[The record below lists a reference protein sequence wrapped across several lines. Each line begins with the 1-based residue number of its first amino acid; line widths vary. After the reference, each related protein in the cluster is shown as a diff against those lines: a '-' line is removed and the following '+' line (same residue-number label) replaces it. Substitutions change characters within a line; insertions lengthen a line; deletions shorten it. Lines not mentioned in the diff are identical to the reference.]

1 MRAAA
6 RLLCALFATI
16 APLTALVALAAPAR
30 AADEFTWGVQPAG
43 GRDHFVLTAAPGQ
56 TLVDVVGVSNFG
68 DKPLTLR
75 VYATD
80 AVLAAD
86 GGMTLLTAAEQP
98 KDVGAWIGFDAESYT
113 VAPGKRAD
121 IPFRLTVPADASP
134 GDHTGAIV
142 ASIKA
147 EATGPGQQRFDVDRR
162 VGARIYLRVD
172 GPAVPRL
179 AIEDLRLSYD
189 NPIAMFGGAEAVV
202 RYRVRNTGNVRTT
215 AGVETT
221 VSGPGGWRLG
231 GPARAALPELL
242 PGATHEVVQRFDG
255 VFPAGRLTAD
265 VEVTGN
271 PATVTAKSTSVW
283 APPWLLLGAITLL
296 LGALIAY
303 AATVLRRR
311 RAAAA
316 SSAEAAAAAANEAAA
331 AKDTDTAPDAA
342 ASPTEVTADPTG

>member
-1 MRAAA
+1 MRPAA
-6 RLLCALFATI
+6 RLLCALFATVL
-16 APLTALVALAAPAR
+16 PLIALAAPAR

-43 GRDHFVLTAAPGQ
+43 GRDHFVLTAGPGQ

-86 GGMTLLTAAEQP
+86 GGMTLLTAAERP
-98 KDVGAWIGFDAESYT
+98 KDVGAWIGFDAETYT
-113 VAPGKRAD
+113 IAPGKRAD

-162 VGARIYLRVD
+162 VGARVYLRVD

-189 NPIAMFGGAEAVV
+189 NPIAMSGGGEAIV
-202 RYRVRNTGNVRTT
+202 RYRVRNTGNVRTS
-215 AGVETT
+215 ASAETT
-221 VSGPGGWRLG
+221 VTGLGGWRLG

-242 PGATHEVVQRFDG
+242 PGATHEVVQRFTG

-265 VEVTGN
+265 VTVTGN

-283 APPWLLLGAITLL
+283 APPWLLLAALTLL

-303 AATVLRRR
+303 VVTVLRRRRRRR

-316 SSAEAAAAAANEAAA
+316 RDAAAAPNAA
-331 AKDTDTAPDAA
+331 DA
-342 ASPTEVTADPTG
+342 PTEVTADSTG

>member
-1 MRAAA
+1 MRPAA
-6 RLLCALFATI
+6 RPLPTLLALLALLLPLLASAT
-16 APLTALVALAAPAR
+16 PAQ

-43 GRDHFVLTAAPGQ
+43 GRDHFVLTAAPGR

-86 GGMTLLTAAEQP
+86 GGMTLLTAAERP

-113 VAPGKRAD
+113 VEPGKRAD

-221 VSGPGGWRLG
+221 VSGLGGWRLG

-265 VEVTGN
+265 VKVTGN
-271 PATVTAKSTSVW
+271 PATVTTKSTSVW

-303 AATVLRRR
+303 GVTVLRRR
-311 RAAAA
+311 RRVATEK
-316 SSAEAAAAAANEAAA
+316 EAAL
-331 AKDTDTAPDAA
+331 AKDA

>member
-1 MRAAA
+1 MRAAVA
-6 RLLCALFATI
+6 RLSAVLFAITL
-16 APLTALVALAAPAR
+16 PLVALAAPAR

-68 DKPLTLR
+68 DRPLTLR

-86 GGMTLLTAAEQP
+86 GGMTLRTAAEQP
-98 KDVGAWIGFDAESYT
+98 RDVGAWIGFDTESYT
-113 VAPGKRAD
+113 IAPGKRAD
-121 IPFRLTVPADASP
+121 IPFRLTVPAEASP

-162 VGARIYLRVD
+162 VGARIYLRVA

-179 AIEDLRLSYD
+179 AIEELRLSYD

-202 RYRVRNTGNVRTT
+202 CYRVRNTGNVRTT
-215 AGVETT
+215 AAAETT
-221 VSGPGGWRLG
+221 VSGLGGWRLG
-231 GPARAALPELL
+231 GPARVTLPELL
-242 PGATHEVVQRFDG
+242 PGATHDVVQHFAG

-271 PATVTAKSTSVW
+271 PAIVTAKSTGVW
-283 APPWLLLGAITLL
+283 APPWVLLGALTLL
-296 LGALIAY
+296 LGTLIAY
-303 AATVLRRR
+303 LVKVVRRR
-311 RAAAA
+311 RSTAAGTEVA
-316 SSAEAAAAAANEAAA
+316 
-331 AKDTDTAPDAA
+331 D
-342 ASPTEVTADPTG
+342 SPTETVGVDPTG

>member
-1 MRAAA
+1 MPPAA
-6 RLLCALFATI
+6 RLLYLLVAAVL
-16 APLTALVALAAPAR
+16 PLVALAAPAR

-86 GGMTLLTAAEQP
+86 GGMTLLTAAERP

-147 EATGPGQQRFDVDRR
+147 EASGPGQQRFDVDRR

-189 NPIAMFGGAEAVV
+189 NPIAMFGGAQAVV

-221 VSGPGGWRLG
+221 ISGLGGLRLG
-231 GPARAALPELL
+231 GPARATLPELL

-265 VEVTGN
+265 VEVTGK
-271 PATVTAKSTSVW
+271 PATVATKSISVW

-303 AATVLRRR
+303 GTAVLRRR
-311 RAAAA
+311 RRRADAAAT
-316 SSAEAAAAAANEAAA
+316 
-331 AKDTDTAPDAA
+331 AKDTDAAPDAA